1 MSEFLFLLSLGLA
14 LAVLTLL
21 GYLAKRFP
29 WFGLLAGSG
38 VIAAAIYFWQNT
50 SARDFRSD
58 GSAAG
63 AIMMVFFGLFEIVL
77 VSIGIGLISTAV
89 ISWRLGSTRDRAG
102 DDVTAP
108 SSSPATAASDAQ
120 SATTAISTTEAPEK
134 TSGAVKWFSLV
145 LGGIFAVGGV
155 RLIFGFSKDLI
166 CGRKGCIDFFGILAW
181 VKSWGGPVA
190 LGFCYLAVA
199 SMFFLFAYRAFFPPP
214 KPRAWLDTYR
224 KVPRTAGTTSTNAPP
239 SR

>member
-1 MSEFLFLLSLGLA
+1 LA

-29 WFGLLAGSG
+29 WFGLFVGSG
-38 VIAAAIYFWQNT
+38 IVATAVYLWQRT
-50 SARDFRSD
+50 SMRDFRSD

-63 AIMMVFFGLFEIVL
+63 AVLMVFFGLFEIVL
-77 VSIGIGLISTAV
+77 VSIGIGLIGTAFV
-89 ISWRLGSTRDRAG
+89 SWRFGSTRDRAG

-108 SSSPATAASDAQ
+108 SSVPASAAPDAK
-120 SATTAISTTEAPEK
+120 SAAAVAPTSEAPEK

-145 LGGIFAVGGV
+145 LGGMFAVGGV
-155 RLIFGFSKDLI
+155 RLVFGFSNDLL

-181 VKSWGGPVA
+181 VKSWGDPVT
-190 LGFCYLAVA
+190 LGFCYLAIA
-199 SMFFLFAYRAFFPPP
+199 SLFFMLAYNAFFPPA
-214 KPRAWLDTYR
+214 KPRAWLDKYR
-224 KVPRTAGTTSTNAPP
+224 KEPRTAGAARSNTPP

>member
-14 LAVLTLL
+14 LAVLALL
-21 GYLAKRFP
+21 GYLAKRYP

-38 VIAAAIYFWQNT
+38 VMAAAVYFWRNT

-63 AIMMVFFGLFEIVL
+63 AVMMVFFGLFEIVL
-77 VSIGIGLISTAV
+77 VSIGIGLISTAI
-89 ISWRLGSTRDRAG
+89 ISWRFGSKREGAG
-102 DDVTAP
+102 SGSAAR
-108 SSSPATAASDAQ
+108 SSSPASTSADAQ
-120 SATTAISTTEAPEK
+120 VAATTAPEK
-134 TSGAVKWFSLV
+134 TSGAVKWFSLL
-145 LGGIFAVGGV
+145 LGGMFAWESV
-155 RLIFGFSKDLI
+155 RLIFGFSKDLL

-199 SMFFLFAYRAFFPPP
+199 SMFFAFAYKAFFPPP
-214 KPRAWLDTYR
+214 KPRAWLEKYR
-224 KVPRTAGTTSTNAPP
+224 KPPRAAGATRASAPP
-239 SR
+239 R